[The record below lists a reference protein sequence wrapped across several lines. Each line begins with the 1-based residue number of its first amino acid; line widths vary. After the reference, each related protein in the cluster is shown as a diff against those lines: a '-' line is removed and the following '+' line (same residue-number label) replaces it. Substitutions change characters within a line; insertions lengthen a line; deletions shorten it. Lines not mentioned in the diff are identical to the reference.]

1 MNTHR
6 RKRYSPSEKVATP
19 EDVARVKKLFDDKSW
34 PLTSSEFN
42 DFCTMIANLANEDQK
57 DLVLE
62 LSKRFCWITA
72 NQYYQMFVNA
82 FNQMIMSKSDKVI
95 RKLSIVILPLEESDN
110 ESDVKSGHFLYYMI
124 KAHLPKLQ
132 QQYKAKCNTITCFKC
147 PEEVVDK
154 CSASF
159 LCDDPDVFV
168 CPVDDYIGSGDTAV
182 RCLHNLESW
191 GFPKEKIV
199 FLALVAQ
206 ERGIERCRQEAV
218 CVFSD
223 MQMKRQISD
232 FPNSE
237 KNAQIMNEIEDS
249 INVKEKYHFGYAQSE
264 ALVKLERTPN
274 NTFPVYWFSYKQR
287 RTVPFPR

>member
-1 MNTHR
+1 MYN
-6 RKRYSPSEKVATP
+6 E
-19 EDVARVKKLFDDKSW
+19 DKS
-34 PLTSSEFN
+34 
-42 DFCTMIANLANEDQK
+42 CI
-57 DLVLE
+57 
-62 LSKRFCWITA
+62 
-72 NQYYQMFVNA
+72 YQNININV
-82 FNQMIMSKSDKVI
+82 
-95 RKLSIVILPLEESDN
+95 
-110 ESDVKSGHFLYYMI
+110 SDVKSGHFLYYMI

-182 RCLHNLESW
+182 RCLHNLESL

-218 CVFSD
+218 CVFSE

-237 KNAQIMNEIEDS
+237 KTL
-249 INVKEKYHFGYAQSE
+249 K
-264 ALVKLERTPN
+264 
-274 NTFPVYWFSYKQR
+274 
-287 RTVPFPR
+287 

>member
-6 RKRYSPSEKVATP
+6 KKRYFSSERVATP

-82 FNQMIMSKSDKVI
+82 FNQMVMSKSDKAI
-95 RKLSIVILPLEESDN
+95 RKLSIVILPLEENDN

-132 QQYKAKCNTITCFKC
+132 QQYKAKCNTIITL
-147 PEEVVDK
+147 
-154 CSASF
+154 ASF
-159 LCDDPDVFV
+159 KD
-168 CPVDDYIGSGDTAV
+168 
-182 RCLHNLESW
+182 
-191 GFPKEKIV
+191 
-199 FLALVAQ
+199 
-206 ERGIERCRQEAV
+206 GI
-218 CVFSD
+218 
-223 MQMKRQISD
+223 
-232 FPNSE
+232 SE
-237 KNAQIMNEIEDS
+237 YYVEI
-249 INVKEKYHFGYAQSE
+249 F
-264 ALVKLERTPN
+264 
-274 NTFPVYWFSYKQR
+274 
-287 RTVPFPR
+287 